1 MIEYENLGKSNALF
15 FEKYLKSFEDTLN
28 SGSYVLGDN
37 VTKFEQDFSQFIN
50 VRNGIGVANGLDALI
65 IALKALNLEVG
76 DEVIVPSNTYIASII
91 AIIRAGLIP
100 ILVEP
105 DIETYNIDPNK
116 IEQSITKRCKAI
128 MVVHLYGKACDMD
141 PILEICNKY
150 KLKLIE
156 DCAQSHG
163 AMYKGKKTG
172 CFGDFGCFSFY
183 PTKNLG
189 ALGDAGA
196 IVCNDE
202 KLSSRVKLLRNY
214 GSLKKNYNEVIGYN
228 SRLDEI
234 QAGFLNIKLS
244 ALDDITEHKRMLAKT
259 YLNNLDDRFVKPVI
273 NEDYFDVYH
282 IFNIR
287 HHKRDKLKSYLFD
300 KGIQTLIHYPIP
312 PHQQKALISAC
323 GTNYPISEEIHKTT
337 LSLPISL
344 FHNQGDV
351 EKICKTINLFS
362 E

>member
-28 SGSYVLGDN
+28 SGYYVLGNN
-37 VTKFEQDFSQFIN
+37 VTKFEQDFSKFIN

-196 IVCNDE
+196 IVCNDG
-202 KLSSRVKLLRNY
+202 KL
-214 GSLKKNYNEVIGYN
+214 
-228 SRLDEI
+228 
-234 QAGFLNIKLS
+234 
-244 ALDDITEHKRMLAKT
+244 
-259 YLNNLDDRFVKPVI
+259 
-273 NEDYFDVYH
+273 
-282 IFNIR
+282 
-287 HHKRDKLKSYLFD
+287 
-300 KGIQTLIHYPIP
+300 
-312 PHQQKALISAC
+312 
-323 GTNYPISEEIHKTT
+323 
-337 LSLPISL
+337 
-344 FHNQGDV
+344 
-351 EKICKTINLFS
+351 
-362 E
+362 